1 MVRNTILKLLN
12 ILICKDNLDLFLTAL
27 CNDCKAK
34 SVSIVEL
41 CEGYNKCYSFGNNI
55 DIDELLNKIE
65 NEDID
70 KSNLIVS
77 ALYNKARHVG
87 YLVVENGECNDTNYI
102 VSEVSDYVAA
112 YLVHILNIQ
121 NLNKKV
127 KIDDLTGLYNR
138 NEYIRVVKELKK
150 NKPNK
155 LGVVFIDINSLKEIN
170 DKQGHKYGDK
180 VIVDTANII
189 RSEAREYGYRFGGD
203 EFIVLAP
210 NMDFETFS
218 NMTNNLNKKLTS
230 MSTHSVSTGI
240 SYRDSD
246 IDVEEQI
253 RTADLSMYNEK
264 ERYYS
269 EIKND
274 RRKHD
279 KDTP

>member
-1 MVRNTILKLLN
+1 MVRNTILKLIN
-12 ILICKDNLDLFLTAL
+12 ILICKDNLDLFLAAL

-34 SVSIVEL
+34 SVYIIEF
-41 CEGYNKCYSFGNNI
+41 CEEHNRCYSYGNSNINI
-55 DIDELLNKIE
+55 DKLLAKIE
-65 NEDID
+65 NNDTD
-70 KSNLIVS
+70 KFSLTVS
-77 ALYNKARHVG
+77 SLYNKARHVG
-87 YLVVENGECNDTNYI
+87 YLVVENGECTDTNYI
-102 VSEVSDYVAA
+102 VTEVSDYIAA
-112 YLVHILNIQ
+112 YLVHILSIQ

-138 NEYIRVVKELKK
+138 NEYIRVVNELKK
-150 NKPNK
+150 HKPDK
-155 LGVVFIDINSLKEIN
+155 LGVIFIDINSLKEIN

-189 RSEAREYGYRFGGD
+189 RSEAKEYRYRFGGD

-253 RTADLSMYNEK
+253 RTADISMYNEK

-269 EIKND
+269 ELKHD
-274 RRKHD
+274 RRKRV
-279 KDTP
+279 